1 MKITDEWPL
10 LPQDHVFQCSRMTKE
25 NRKQSTKDNHSI
37 LDGLG
42 AFVRFLD

>member
-10 LPQDHVFQCSRMTKE
+10 LPQDHVFQCGGMTE
-25 NRKQSTKDNHSI
+25 NRKQSTKDNHII